1 MERQRRWGNAVVIR
15 RRSARFRSRVV
26 GSCRFFKISGKT
38 SGFYSRNSHDQISSN
53 PINIPQGYSSGFT
66 GAACSSNSPTTAP
79 FSKSTCADYKACAP

>member
-66 GAACSSNSPTTAP
+66 GAG
-79 FSKSTCADYKACAP
+79 TCILAVCFFGIDYKACAP

>member
-38 SGFYSRNSHDQISSN
+38 SGFYSRNSHDQICRHSRSARTQSTYHRV
-53 PINIPQGYSSGFT
+53 ILQASQGQIT
-66 GAACSSNSPTTAP
+66 KHVHLDLWLLATI
-79 FSKSTCADYKACAP
+79 